1 MLSTLKDKRDAGFF
15 TSIAGLMAASTVLD
29 LDAFER
35 NTKAEGLGVGPDG
48 PAGEKNMY
56 DADFTTLLFRF
67 LQLTS
72 EGHNNGEWVCALWL
86 GRYRLWSPVIKGD
99 ELAPYR
105 PNLVIIQCDKLLE

>member
-1 MLSTLKDKRDAGFF
+1 M
-15 TSIAGLMAASTVLD
+15 LD

-72 EGHNNGEWVCALWL
+72 EGHNNGKIYVRKNEIERNLSLMEISVVCVT
-86 GRYRLWSPVIKGD
+86 RLA
-99 ELAPYR
+99 ELPA
-105 PNLVIIQCDKLLE
+105 

>member
-1 MLSTLKDKRDAGFF
+1 MLNTLKDKRDAGFF
-15 TSIAGLMAASTVLD
+15 TSIAGLMASSTVLD

-67 LQLTS
+67 LQLTG
-72 EGHNNGEWVCALWL
+72 EGHNNGESATNVPSGVGGQYGKYISLHN
-86 GRYRLWSPVIKGD
+86 VT
-99 ELAPYR
+99 
-105 PNLVIIQCDKLLE
+105 

>member
-1 MLSTLKDKRDAGFF
+1 MLNTLKDKRDAGFF
-15 TSIAGLMAASTVLD
+15 TSIAGLMGASTVLD

-72 EGHNNGEWVCALWL
+72 EGHNNGEQDDKIKEVLFKFVHL
-86 GRYRLWSPVIKGD
+86 PHKDRLACKSGSANPIHH
-99 ELAPYR
+99 
-105 PNLVIIQCDKLLE
+105 I

>member
-1 MLSTLKDKRDAGFF
+1 MLNTLKDKRDAGFF
-15 TSIAGLMAASTVLD
+15 TSIAGLMASATVLD

-72 EGHNNGEWVCALWL
+72 EGHNNGEWNFW
-86 GRYRLWSPVIKGD
+86 K
-99 ELAPYR
+99 ELLR
-105 PNLVIIQCDKLLE
+105 SNTRTSKVKNGKKVGN